1 MLNKCIDSDT
11 IITEQKPEHYMN
23 LQIDPLDN
31 PLTTR
36 PNQTG
41 WEISIKL

>member
-1 MLNKCIDSDT
+1 
-11 IITEQKPEHYMN
+11 MN

-36 PNQTG
+36 PIETDS
-41 WEISIKL
+41 EMSIEPYLN